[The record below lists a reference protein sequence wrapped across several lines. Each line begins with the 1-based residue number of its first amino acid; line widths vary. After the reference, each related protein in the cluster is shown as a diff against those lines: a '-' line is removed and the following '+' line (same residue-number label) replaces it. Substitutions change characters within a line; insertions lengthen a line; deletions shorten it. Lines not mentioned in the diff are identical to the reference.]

1 MQELPCGHF
10 MHSHCFA
17 QYTRFNY
24 TCPVCSKS
32 MGDMSIYFGMLDSI
46 VARDLADL
54 PSAYQMRQQVR
65 LPAQHL
71 IGSSCCSSVS
81 RTPGQGPGLAPHRHL
96 RTGTSCD
103 ELCTPGSMYSR
114 LFCHGHAI
122 CVKKHSADVHSWQGG
137 PEHLL

>member
-46 VARDLADL
+46 VARDLAGL

-65 LPAQHL
+65 LFTALHL
-71 IGSSCCSSVS
+71 VGFSCCASLSILCGKV
-81 RTPGQGPGLAPHRHL
+81 PVLAPCR
-96 RTGTSCD
+96 
-103 ELCTPGSMYSR
+103 
-114 LFCHGHAI
+114 
-122 CVKKHSADVHSWQGG
+122 
-137 PEHLL
+137 

>member
-17 QYTRFNY
+17 QYTRYNY

-54 PSAYQMRQQVR
+54 PAAYRIRQQVR
-65 LPAQHL
+65 HPLTY
-71 IGSSCCSSVS
+71 GTCCDQLTFRCFV
-81 RTPGQGPGLAPHRHL
+81 LL
-96 RTGTSCD
+96 TSC
-103 ELCTPGSMYSR
+103 
-114 LFCHGHAI
+114 
-122 CVKKHSADVHSWQGG
+122 
-137 PEHLL
+137 